1 MNNVFKYKCVSN
13 LQVKPGYTRKS
24 PGIPEKYPGST
35 SMPRS
40 PYTQGPCAT
49 AARPACSSMRTA
61 PCALASYRCQKAASA
76 LRQARLAGGGADD
89 AVVPTFCF
97 NIEAVLGMRFCEPEQ
112 LIARRSRCTPRGR
125 ACRRSTRLLLASTPY
140 RTPPTSAPAVCIA
153 CSCVPLHSGARRP
166 ACMQHKQKAHRCR
179 SSRCGQSQPGLSTAQ
194 RARGRVPCG
203 WRDNSGLW

>member
-1 MNNVFKYKCVSN
+1 MNGSPKTSVNTAVNTV
-13 LQVKPGYTRKS
+13 LTHAPGKN
-24 PGIPEKYPGST
+24 PGIPAKNRVYPRNT
-35 SMPRS
+35 WVRVN
-40 PYTQGPCAT
+40 
-49 AARPACSSMRTA
+49 AARALLPGPLRQLRRAPPAQVRA
-61 PCALASYRCQKAASA
+61 PHHVRSLQVLKAASA

-194 RARGRVPCG
+194 RARGRVAA
-203 WRDNSGLW
+203 